1 MAMTYTQERSGNIL
15 TVNTQN
21 TDGAVWF
28 MLRLHNEAVDSV
40 SGGSAE
46 KIENGFWLI
55 KAEDETIKITLDK
68 TDKLFYYTD

>member
-1 MAMTYTQERSGNIL
+1 
-15 TVNTQN
+15 
-21 TDGAVWF
+21 